1 MSNLT
6 DVAVIR
12 LPMRL
17 IAAILLFASFIFFIL
32 GLMYPIMKTEVLM
45 GLKTQEVFLP
55 SSVTYFFDAGD
66 YFIGTLILLFSM
78 VFPGIKYFL
87 LLLKILKIWQPKSN
101 FIKALFDLFNKWA
114 MLDVF
119 VVALVIINMKFD
131 SILVATQLSSG
142 TTYFAASVLLLVI
155 CTLILSYLP
164 QQEALQEIYKPHT
177 AEKTD
182 IDRLQ

>member
-6 DVAVIR
+6 EVATIR

-17 IAAILLFASFIFFIL
+17 IAAIFLLTSFIFFVL
-32 GLMYPIMKTEVLM
+32 GLMYPIMTTEVLM

-78 VFPGIKYFL
+78 VFPGLKYLL
-87 LLLKILKIWQPKSN
+87 LLLKIVKIWQPKSN
-101 FIKALFDLFNKWA
+101 IIKAIFDLFNKWA

-131 SILVATQLSSG
+131 SILVATKLSSG
-142 TTYFAASVLLLVI
+142 TTYFAISVLLLVF

-164 QQEALQEIYKPHT
+164 QQEALDKIYHPI
-177 AEKTD
+177 ADEKTD
-182 IDRLQ
+182 VDKLL